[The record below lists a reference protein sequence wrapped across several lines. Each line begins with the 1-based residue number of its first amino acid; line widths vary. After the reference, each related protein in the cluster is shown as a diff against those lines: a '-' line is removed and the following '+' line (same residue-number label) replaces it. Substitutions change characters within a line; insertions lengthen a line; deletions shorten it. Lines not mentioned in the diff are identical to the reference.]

1 MFSLKP
7 RKNLL
12 DDDETAPPPLRRG
25 GPVGGVDP
33 TQPGGPVPPRAPPPA
48 AAPQLAPHSVVGR
61 RPEEAGGAIVYSDD
75 PAVVAARNRQ
85 RRGGAASPGM
95 GNPFSNVDRSGQQN
109 FDPTRNGGRPLASAS
124 SFANRED
131 IGRPLPSTLGA
142 GPRPPE
148 PTAGVNAAAQ
158 RAAAIEAAKRKAR
171 EQTEQWKRDHPGE
184 TWNGGAD
191 EDNVDD
197 LVSLK
202 AQHEKEWQAAQDE
215 LAAGKAQALQ
225 TAAAKSGAAGFGLS
239 GASAALQGDVGR
251 AADRNEVLTLADLRG
266 KQNDENFAE
275 LQREVALFQAEED
288 NDTDLNH
295 DGIVAG
301 HKVGVDG
308 FGDGDLDNNKLPS
321 DKDKDKKHHD
331 DKVTLKGVEQG
342 AVKALVDFL
351 GGDSASVGSPPK
363 GSTEVPWWVIDAA
376 LVTDGKIIT
385 DGYRVFI
392 GADGHVYFEPR

>member
-1 MFSLKP
+1 V
-7 RKNLL
+7 
-12 DDDETAPPPLRRG
+12 APSA
-25 GPVGGVDP
+25 GVDP
-33 TQPGGPVPPRAPPPA
+33 TQPQ
-48 AAPQLAPHSVVGR
+48 AAPSSRTLPQS
-61 RPEEAGGAIVYSDD
+61 S
-75 PAVVAARNRQ
+75 AVATAR
-85 RRGGAASPGM
+85 S
-95 GNPFSNVDRSGQQN
+95 NPFAGVSRAGQQN

-301 HKVGVDG
+301 H
-308 FGDGDLDNNKLPS
+308 NRRRRRRRTPS
-321 DKDKDKKHHD
+321 
-331 DKVTLKGVEQG
+331 
-342 AVKALVDFL
+342 A
-351 GGDSASVGSPPK
+351 PPPICLR
-363 GSTEVPWWVIDAA
+363 SSRTSRSRRPSIA
-376 LVTDGKIIT
+376 
-385 DGYRVFI
+385 
-392 GADGHVYFEPR
+392 PRGWLRC